1 MAGSVMLYR
10 FLRMNF
16 LTKPARIFLMRKFER
31 GELLNRDLKYSGVI
45 VDLEVDQVRIAGKE
59 TVREV
64 VRHPGGVVILAEVGD
79 GRIPFVRQHR
89 YPINS
94 DLLELPAGK
103 QDPGETPASSAARE
117 LEEETGLRP
126 LFLEHVSSYYTSPGF
141 CDELL
146 HFYYS
151 NQLEETTRTP
161 EEDEDLEVE
170 YYSLEKALEMITR
183 GEIVDGK
190 TITALFWLQNRKNG
204 QKL

>member
-1 MAGSVMLYR
+1 
-10 FLRMNF
+10 MNS
-16 LTKPARIFLMRKFER
+16 LSKPARIVLMDKFER
-31 GELLNRDLKYSGVI
+31 GELLNSDLKYSGCI

-59 TVREV
+59 TIREV
-64 VRHPGGVVILAEVGD
+64 VRHPGGVVILAELQD

-89 YPINS
+89 YPIDN

-103 QDPGETPASSAARE
+103 QDDDEEPATSAARE
-117 LEEETGLRP
+117 LEEETGFRP
-126 LFLEHVSSYYTSPGF
+126 LLLEHVSSYYTSPGF

-151 NQLEETTRTP
+151 DQLEETGRAP

-170 YYSLEKALEMITR
+170 YYTLEEALGMVSR

-190 TITALFWLQNRKNG
+190 TIMALLWLQNRNNSLKP
-204 QKL
+204 

>member
-1 MAGSVMLYR
+1 MD
-10 FLRMNF
+10 
-16 LTKPARIFLMRKFER
+16 KFER
-31 GELLNRDLKYSGVI
+31 GEVLNSDLKYSGVI

-59 TVREV
+59 TIREV
-64 VRHPGGVVILAEVGD
+64 VRHPGGVVVLAELED

-89 YPINS
+89 YPIDD

-103 QDPGETPASSAARE
+103 QDDDEEPATSAARE
-117 LEEETGLRP
+117 LEEETGFRP
-126 LFLEHVSSYYTSPGF
+126 LFLKHVSSYYTSPGF

-151 NQLEETTRTP
+151 DQLEKTDRAP

-170 YYSLEKALEMITR
+170 YHTLEEALSMATS

-190 TITALFWLQNRKNG
+190 TIMALLWLQN
-204 QKL
+204 QKLGTGE